1 MRRLKKQSDSVK
13 CPMPVYSGL
22 QEWYRTP
29 LGRTVEQG
37 ELAVVRDCLTTLF
50 GYHLLCVAPPWQD
63 SPLQSSRVRHRI
75 VQTPETVPH
84 RTGLLSA
91 NDAWPVASDSLDV
104 ILLPHVLEFALEPH
118 QILREAERCLIPEG
132 HLVIVGFNPW
142 SFWGLRSRLTRWRGR
157 LPWCGRFLGVSRLRD
172 WLALLGFDTLAVQPL
187 CYRPP
192 VNHAGVLARTAFLD
206 PLEEIG
212 YLPGNAGF
220 LLLAR
225 KRVVGM
231 TPLRP
236 RWRPRRR
243 FLSPGMIE
251 PTRRS

>member
-1 MRRLKKQSDSVK
+1 
-13 CPMPVYSGL
+13 MPVYTNL

-29 LGRTVEQG
+29 LGQVLEQA
-37 ELAVVRDCLTTLF
+37 ELAAVRDCLTTLF
-50 GYHLLCVAPPWQD
+50 GYHLLSVAPPWQD
-63 SPLQSSRVRHRI
+63 SPLDSSRVRHRI
-75 VQTPETVPH
+75 VQTPTTVPH
-84 RTGLLSA
+84 RTGLLST
-91 NDAWPVASDSLDV
+91 NDAWPVVGDSLDV
-104 ILLPHVLEFALEPH
+104 ILLPHVLEFAPEPH

-142 SFWGLRSRLTRWRGR
+142 GLWGLRSRLTRWCGR

-206 PLEEIG
+206 PLEEVG

-225 KRVVGM
+225 KRVLGM

-243 FLSPGMIE
+243 FLSPGVIE